1 MHLLIKKTEQVK
13 TTKILLFTIL
23 FSCLLFSCEEK
34 KSNGTKDSLSTNDT
48 LTDQNGDSS
57 VIKSSTPVKFDPKFD
72 QVTRVISGVKQDKGS
87 TLASIDTSTSWK
99 SFSASFDSSWALIES
114 KRFSKMTEWR
124 TTELADVNS
133 SSTNVFYPFSGPDVL
148 NAFILF
154 PKAKTYT
161 LMALEP
167 IGELPDFNKMNEKQK
182 QEYYLSIEVSL
193 NDLLKKSYFITK
205 NMLNDLQKHKVNGTL
220 PLMCLFLKRTGNT
233 IIDIKNIGIDTTGKT
248 FERSDTMKYKG
259 SRGVR
264 IDFLAK
270 GSNEIRSVYYFKCD
284 LGDEGI
290 KANKGLARYL
300 QNMGTVHTY
309 LKSASYLLHYK
320 EFNTVRN
327 TIFEKSDCIVQD
339 DSGIAFRFFD
349 QTKWKIQ
356 LYGKY
361 AKPVVD
367 FPHIK
372 EPDLQMAYEKDS
384 TIKALPF
391 ELGYHWGTRAN
402 NMLKATRLT
411 K

>member
-1 MHLLIKKTEQVK
+1 MKTTRILLI
-13 TTKILLFTIL
+13 TIL
-23 FSCLLFSCEEK
+23 SALLLFSCDEK
-34 KSNGTKDSLSTNDT
+34 KNDKTNQNDSLTAGDSIV
-48 LTDQNGDSS
+48 DQNSGDTA
-57 VIKSSTPVKFDPKFD
+57 VIKSAPVKFDHTFD
-72 QVTRVISGVKQDKGS
+72 QITRVLSGVPQEKGS
-87 TLASIDTSTSWK
+87 TLTSIDSSASWK
-99 SFSASFDSSWALIES
+99 SFSTSFDSSWALIEN

-124 TTELADVNS
+124 NAELVDVNT
-133 SSTNVFYPFSGPDVL
+133 SSTDVFYPFSGPDIL

-167 IGELPDFNKMNEKQK
+167 IGELPDFNKMTEKQK
-182 QEYYLSIEVSL
+182 QEYYLSVELSL

-205 NMLNDLQKHKVNGTL
+205 NMLRDLQKHKVNGTL

-233 IIDIKNIGIDTTGKT
+233 IVDIKNIGIDTTGKV
-248 FERSDTMKYKG
+248 FERTDSMKYKG

-264 IDFLAK
+264 IDFLVK
-270 GSNEIRSVYYFKCD
+270 GSNELRSVFYFKCD

-290 KANKGLARYL
+290 KANKGLAKYL
-300 QNMGTVHTY
+300 QNLGTVHTY

-327 TIFEKSDCIVQD
+327 AIFDKSDCIVQD

-349 QTKWKIQ
+349 QTIWKIQ

-372 EPDLQMAYEKDS
+372 EPDLQATYAKDS
-384 TIKALPF
+384 TIKPLPF

-402 NMLKATRLT
+402 NMLKAT
-411 K
+411 KIVK